1 MLRRRQPPATRNGCL
16 RRIVPWQRQPPRG
29 CHRNRRPG
37 GRPAV
42 DGQHQHVPRA
52 GCSRNAG
59 LRLQGEPMKRSRAD
73 RHRHQGGFTLI
84 ELLIATALGVLV
96 LSALTSIVLT
106 TTQAAGTANSRIEAS
121 AQVRN
126 FQLTAY
132 DDFALARPPATLGCG
147 THDDPCTTQDLVLI
161 GSRMPNTTTGTAAPY
176 TVTYTWDD
184 HETNLLRH
192 VAGLSSRV
200 VASNVT
206 AFAWYVDSSGAHPT
220 VVIDMT
226 VTVKSFSTTYSESQ
240 TLRFYPRV
248 TMP

>member
-1 MLRRRQPPATRNGCL
+1 VKG
-16 RRIVPWQRQPPRG
+16 
-29 CHRNRRPG
+29 
-37 GRPAV
+37 
-42 DGQHQHVPRA
+42 
-52 GCSRNAG
+52 
-59 LRLQGEPMKRSRAD
+59 SRAD
-73 RHRHQGGFTLI
+73 RHRHQAGFTLI
-84 ELLIATALGVLV
+84 ELLIASALGVLV

-106 TTQAAGTANSRIEAS
+106 TSQAAGVANSRIEAS
-121 AQVRN
+121 SQIRN

-132 DDFALARPPATLGCG
+132 DDFALARPPATAGCG
-147 THDDPCTTQDLVLI
+147 TRDNPCTTQDLVLI

-184 HETNLLRH
+184 DDTNLRRQ

-200 VASNVT
+200 VASNVR

-226 VTVKSFSTTYSESQ
+226 VTVKSFNTTYSESQ
-240 TLRFYPRV
+240 SLRFYPRV

>member
-1 MLRRRQPPATRNGCL
+1 
-16 RRIVPWQRQPPRG
+16 
-29 CHRNRRPG
+29 
-37 GRPAV
+37 
-42 DGQHQHVPRA
+42 
-52 GCSRNAG
+52 
-59 LRLQGEPMKRSRAD
+59 MKRSRAD

>member
-1 MLRRRQPPATRNGCL
+1 
-16 RRIVPWQRQPPRG
+16 
-29 CHRNRRPG
+29 
-37 GRPAV
+37 
-42 DGQHQHVPRA
+42 
-52 GCSRNAG
+52 
-59 LRLQGEPMKRSRAD
+59 
-73 RHRHQGGFTLI
+73 
-84 ELLIATALGVLV
+84 
-96 LSALTSIVLT
+96 
-106 TTQAAGTANSRIEAS
+106 
-121 AQVRN
+121 
-126 FQLTAY
+126 
-132 DDFALARPPATLGCG
+132 
-147 THDDPCTTQDLVLI
+147 
-161 GSRMPNTTTGTAAPY
+161 MPNTTTGTAAPY

>member
-1 MLRRRQPPATRNGCL
+1 
-16 RRIVPWQRQPPRG
+16 
-29 CHRNRRPG
+29 
-37 GRPAV
+37 
-42 DGQHQHVPRA
+42 
-52 GCSRNAG
+52 
-59 LRLQGEPMKRSRAD
+59 MKRSHAD
-73 RHRHQGGFTLI
+73 RHRYQRGFTLI
-84 ELLIATALGVLV
+84 ELLIASALGVLV

-106 TTQAAGTANSRIEAS
+106 TSLAAGIAYSRIEAS

-132 DDFALARPPATLGCG
+132 DDFALSRPPVAPGCG
-147 THDDPCTTQDLVLI
+147 PRDSPCTTQGLVLN
-161 GSRMPNTTTGTAAPY
+161 GSRMPNTNAGTATPY
-176 TVTYTWDD
+176 AVTYTWHDND
-184 HETNLLRH
+184 SNLVRQ

-200 VASNVT
+200 VASNVS
-206 AFAWYVDSSGAHPT
+206 AFSWYVDSSGAHPT

>member
-1 MLRRRQPPATRNGCL
+1 
-16 RRIVPWQRQPPRG
+16 
-29 CHRNRRPG
+29 
-37 GRPAV
+37 
-42 DGQHQHVPRA
+42 
-52 GCSRNAG
+52 
-59 LRLQGEPMKRSRAD
+59 MKGSRAA
-73 RHRHQGGFTLI
+73 RHRHQAGFTLI

-132 DDFALARPPATLGCG
+132 DDFALARPPTTPGCG
-147 THDDPCTTQDLVLI
+147 TRDDPCTTQDLVLA
-161 GSRMPNTTTGTAAPY
+161 GSRMPNTTTGTASPY
-176 TVTYTWDD
+176 TVTYSWDAAD
-184 HETNLLRH
+184 GNLFRR

-200 VASNVT
+200 VANNVT
-206 AFAWYVDSSGAHPT
+206 AFSWYVDSSAAHPT